1 MKLRKIMAGIVATS
15 VAGTMAVAASAQ
27 YDAFVMY
34 ASGNWYPSVMDAS
47 GHTEDPSSGTITEWT
62 PGTQEI
68 TKDGTYTVSISDI
81 KCSGIDEETG
91 DETMLKVDASGAM
104 VFNVDIADL
113 AKDLGVG
120 VDAEGYDGLK
130 TGAEKME
137 FAKSKG
143 VNVTDVKITQVKD
156 GETTEIAVDSSK
168 VLFGDIE
175 GKGKFRIELYNEY
188 GDTKADPPLK
198 TSDIF
203 FNEGLNVTFTI
214 SGIDAILNANG
225 TPDDTQA
232 PDDTKAPD
240 DTQAPDD
247 TKAPDTQ
254 APTTGDSTKP
264 NTNTGVEG
272 VAAVAGVALLAA
284 GAVVVAKKR
293 K

>member
-1 MKLRKIMAGIVATS
+1 MKLRKIMAGIIATS

-27 YDAFVMY
+27 YDASIMY
-34 ASGNWYPSVMDAS
+34 ADADWYPSIMDAS
-47 GHTEDPSSGTITEWT
+47 GHAEDAASGTVTEWT
-62 PGTQEI
+62 AGTQEV
-68 TKDGTYTVSISDI
+68 TKDGTYTVSVADI
-81 KCSGIDEETG
+81 KASAVDEETG
-91 DETMLKVDASGAM
+91 EETMAAVTAEGAM

-113 AKDLGVG
+113 AKDLGIG

-188 GDTKADPPLK
+188 GDTKNDAPLK
-198 TSDIF
+198 VSDIY

-214 SGIDAILNANG
+214 SGIDAILNG
-225 TPDDTQA
+225 GSTTPDETEA
-232 PDDTKAPD
+232 PATDAPATD
-240 DTQAPDD
+240 
-247 TKAPDTQ
+247 
-254 APTTGDSTKP
+254 APTTGDSSKP
-264 NTNTGVEG
+264 NSNTGVEG
-272 VAAVAGVALLAA
+272 VAAVAGVAVVAA
-284 GAVVVAKKR
+284 GAVIVAKKR

>member
-27 YDAFVMY
+27 YDSFLMY

-120 VDAEGYDGLK
+120 VDAEGYDALK

-143 VNVTDVKITQVKD
+143 INVTDVKITQVKD
-156 GETTEIAVDSSK
+156 GETSEIAVDSSK

-203 FNEGLNVTFTI
+203 FNEGLSVTFTI
-214 SGIDAILNANG
+214 SGIDAILGGNT
-225 TPDDTQA
+225 TPDETEA
-232 PDDTKAPD
+232 PATEAPATD
-240 DTQAPDD
+240 
-247 TKAPDTQ
+247 
-254 APTTGDSTKP
+254 APTTGDSSKP
-264 NTNTGVEG
+264 NSNTGVEG
-272 VAAVAGVALLAA
+272 VAAVAGVAIVAA
-284 GAVVVAKKR
+284 GAVIVAKKR

>member
-27 YDAFVMY
+27 YDSFLMY
-34 ASGNWYPSVMDAS
+34 ADADWYPSIMDAT
-47 GHTEDPSSGTITEWT
+47 GHTEGSDGTVTEWT
-62 PGTQEI
+62 AGTAEV
-68 TKDGTYTVSISDI
+68 TKDGTYTVSIADI
-81 KCSGIDEETG
+81 KASAVDEETG
-91 DETMLKVDASGAM
+91 EETMAAVTAEGAM

-113 AKDLGVG
+113 AKDLGIG

-156 GETTEIAVDSSK
+156 GETTEIAVDQSK

-188 GDTKADPPLK
+188 GDTKADAPLK
-198 TSDIF
+198 TSDIY
-203 FNEGLNVTFTI
+203 FNEGLSVTFTI
-214 SGIDAILNANG
+214 SGIDAILNANNN
-225 TPDDTQA
+225 PDDTQA
-232 PDDTKAPD
+232 PDDTDAPA
-240 DTQAPDD
+240 TEAPA
-247 TKAPDTQ
+247 TEAP
-254 APTTGDSTKP
+254 ATTGDSTKP

>member
-27 YDAFVMY
+27 YDSFLMY
-34 ASGNWYPSVMDAS
+34 ASGNWYPSIMDAS

-68 TKDGTYTVSISDI
+68 TKDGTYTVSISDV
-81 KCSGIDEETG
+81 KCSGVDEETG
-91 DETMLKVDASGAM
+91 DETMLKVDASGAV

-113 AKDLGVG
+113 AKDLGIG

-156 GETTEIAVDSSK
+156 GETTEIAVDQSK

-203 FNEGLNVTFTI
+203 FNEGLSVTFTI
-214 SGIDAILNANG
+214 SGIDAILNPNNN
-225 TPDDTQA
+225 PDDTQA
-232 PDDTKAPD
+232 PDDTDAPATD
-240 DTQAPDD
+240 APA
-247 TKAPDTQ
+247 TEAP
-254 APTTGDSTKP
+254 ATTGDSTKP

>member
-34 ASGNWYPSVMDAS
+34 ASGNWYPSIMDAS
-47 GHTEDPSSGTITEWT
+47 GHTEDPSSGTVTEWT

-120 VDAEGYDGLK
+120 VDAEGYDALK

-203 FNEGLNVTFTI
+203 FNEGLSVTFTI
-214 SGIDAILNANG
+214 SGIDAILGGNT
-225 TPDDTQA
+225 TPDETEA
-232 PDDTKAPD
+232 PATDAPATD
-240 DTQAPDD
+240 
-247 TKAPDTQ
+247 
-254 APTTGDSTKP
+254 APTTGDSSKP
-264 NTNTGVEG
+264 NSNTGVEG
-272 VAAVAGVALLAA
+272 VAAVAGVAIVAA
-284 GAVVVAKKR
+284 GAVIVAKKR

>member
-15 VAGTMAVAASAQ
+15 VAGSMAVAASAQ

-34 ASGNWYPSVMDAS
+34 ASSNWYPATMDAS
-47 GHTEDPSSGTITEWT
+47 GHSEGTDGTITEWT

-81 KCSGIDEETG
+81 KCSAIDEESG
-91 DETMLKVDASGAM
+91 DEVMVNVDASGAA
-104 VFNVDIADL
+104 VFNVDIEGLSADL
-113 AKDLGVG
+113 GIGKGS
-120 VDAEGYDGLK
+120 EGYDDK
-130 TGAEKME
+130 KMSGAEKME

-175 GKGKFRIELYNEY
+175 GNGKLRIELFNSY
-188 GDTKADPPLK
+188 GDTKDNPPLDVA
-198 TSDIF
+198 DIF
-203 FNEGLNVTFTI
+203 FNESLNVTFTI
-214 SGIDAILNANG
+214 SGIDAILNNNE
-225 TPDDTQA
+225 TPDTE
-232 PDDTKAPD
+232 
-240 DTQAPDD
+240 
-247 TKAPDTQ
+247 APDTE
-254 APTTGDSTKP
+254 APDTEAPDTEKPADDDKPTTGDSTKD

>member
-27 YDAFVMY
+27 YDASIMY
-34 ASGNWYPSVMDAS
+34 ADADWYPSIMDAS
-47 GHTEDPSSGTITEWT
+47 GHAEDAASGTVTEWT
-62 PGTQEI
+62 AGTQEV
-68 TKDGTYTVSISDI
+68 TKDGTYTVSVADI
-81 KCSGIDEETG
+81 KASAVDEETG
-91 DETMLKVDASGAM
+91 EETMAAVTAEGAM

-113 AKDLGVG
+113 AKDLGIG

-188 GDTKADPPLK
+188 GDTKNDAPLK
-198 TSDIF
+198 VSDIY

-214 SGIDAILNANG
+214 SGIDAILNG
-225 TPDDTQA
+225 GSTTPDETEA
-232 PDDTKAPD
+232 PATDAPATD
-240 DTQAPDD
+240 
-247 TKAPDTQ
+247 
-254 APTTGDSTKP
+254 APTTGDSSKP
-264 NTNTGVEG
+264 NSNTGVEG
-272 VAAVAGVALLAA
+272 VAAVAGVAVVAA
-284 GAVVVAKKR
+284 GAVIVAKKR

>member
-1 MKLRKIMAGIVATS
+1 MKLRKIMAGIIATS

-34 ASGNWYPSVMDAS
+34 ASGNWYPSIMDAS
-47 GHTEDPSSGTITEWT
+47 GHTEDPSSGTVTEWT

-120 VDAEGYDGLK
+120 VDAEGYDALK

-188 GDTKADPPLK
+188 GDTKADPPFK

-203 FNEGLNVTFTI
+203 FNEGLSVTFTI
-214 SGIDAILNANG
+214 SGIDAILGGNT
-225 TPDDTQA
+225 TPDETDA
-232 PDDTKAPD
+232 PATDAPATD
-240 DTQAPDD
+240 
-247 TKAPDTQ
+247 
-254 APTTGDSTKP
+254 APTTGDSSKP
-264 NTNTGVEG
+264 NSNTGVEG
-272 VAAVAGVALLAA
+272 VAAVAGVAIVAA
-284 GAVVVAKKR
+284 GAVIVAKKR

>member
-1 MKLRKIMAGIVATS
+1 MKLRKIMAGIIATS

-34 ASGNWYPSVMDAS
+34 ASGNWYPSIMDAS
-47 GHTEDPSSGTITEWT
+47 GHTEDPSSGTVTEWT

-91 DETMLKVDASGAM
+91 DETMLKVDASGAV

-120 VDAEGYDGLK
+120 VDAEGYDALK

-143 VNVTDVKITQVKD
+143 INVTDVKISQVKD
-156 GETTEIAVDSSK
+156 GETTEVAVDSSK
-168 VLFGDIE
+168 ILFGDIE
-175 GKGKFRIELYNEY
+175 GNGKLRIELYNQF
-188 GDTKADPPLK
+188 GDTKDAAPLNV
-198 TSDIF
+198 SDIF
-203 FNEGLNVTFTI
+203 FNEKLDVTFTI
-214 SGIDAILNANG
+214 SGIDAILGGNT
-225 TPDDTQA
+225 TPDETDA
-232 PDDTKAPD
+232 PATDAPATD
-240 DTQAPDD
+240 
-247 TKAPDTQ
+247 
-254 APTTGDSTKP
+254 APTTGDSSKP
-264 NTNTGVEG
+264 NSNTGVEG
-272 VAAVAGVALLAA
+272 VAAVAGVAIVAA
-284 GAVVVAKKR
+284 GAVIVAKKR

>member
-1 MKLRKIMAGIVATS
+1 MKLRKIMAGIVAAS

-27 YDAFVMY
+27 YDASVMY
-34 ASGNWYPSVMDAS
+34 ADADWYPSIMDAT
-47 GHTEDPSSGTITEWT
+47 GHTEGSDGTVTEWT
-62 PGTQEI
+62 AGTAEV
-68 TKDGTYTVSISDI
+68 TKDGTYTVSIADI
-81 KCSGIDEETG
+81 KASAVDEETMAAVTA
-91 DETMLKVDASGAM
+91 EGAM

-113 AKDLGVG
+113 AKDLGIG

-188 GDTKADPPLK
+188 GDTKNDAPLK
-198 TSDIF
+198 VSDIY

-214 SGIDAILNANG
+214 SGIDAILNG
-225 TPDDTQA
+225 GSTTPDETEA
-232 PDDTKAPD
+232 PATDAPATD
-240 DTQAPDD
+240 
-247 TKAPDTQ
+247 
-254 APTTGDSTKP
+254 APTTGDSSKP
-264 NTNTGVEG
+264 NSNTGVEG
-272 VAAVAGVALLAA
+272 VAAVAGVAVVAA
-284 GAVVVAKKR
+284 GAVIVAKKR

>member
-1 MKLRKIMAGIVATS
+1 MEDITMKLRKIMAGIIATS

-34 ASGNWYPSVMDAS
+34 ASGNWYPSIMDAS
-47 GHTEDPSSGTITEWT
+47 GHTEDPSSGTVTEWT

-120 VDAEGYDGLK
+120 VDAEGYDALK

-203 FNEGLNVTFTI
+203 FNEGLSVTFTI
-214 SGIDAILNANG
+214 SGIDAILGGNT
-225 TPDDTQA
+225 TPDETDA
-232 PDDTKAPD
+232 PATDAPATD
-240 DTQAPDD
+240 
-247 TKAPDTQ
+247 
-254 APTTGDSTKP
+254 APTTGDSSKP
-264 NTNTGVEG
+264 NSNTGVEG
-272 VAAVAGVALLAA
+272 VAAVAGVAIVAA
-284 GAVVVAKKR
+284 GAVIVAKKR